1 MIIEYEMLFMS
12 SNSNMARKPNA
23 ALGNKPKASH
33 PWKSFNPGW
42 LSRPPVPG
50 LGYQPMQGITKP
62 NRAK

>member
-1 MIIEYEMLFMS
+1 MS